1 MFSLCG
7 ADTEEHI
14 FASKNRVIQ
23 SCITVKYINIYFLIN
38 ICLKLRTQVYIWIY
52 VDILI
57 DYIFKYLYLCIQIH
71 AYI

>member
-1 MFSLCG
+1 MFSRCG
-7 ADTEEHI
+7 VDTEEHI

-23 SCITVKYINIYFLIN
+23 SCIPVKCINIYYLIN
-38 ICLKLRTQVYIWIY
+38 ICLKLHTQVYIWIY